1 MKGPVLQISV
11 ESRPRELRNGFHCK
25 THRIHTTDFINERS
39 QVDIFPANIRNHS
52 ATLEITALSFHERLI
67 LLNLTSIGDGD
78 GGISDESS
86 SSFIMLCPCEESLCV
101 RKCCSPE
108 KILSFSSNQTKCIE
122 HHQNNSEEWKPDFG
136 EGSSNLTYVTV
147 YGSNI
152 CKPDQGIYVLNP
164 NSEEPH
170 KEFYILENGQVRIKE
185 NAMLKIGK
193 YEYCIDVSQYSD
205 GSLTSNLLS
214 CTERQI
220 TLRTFYSTL
229 SLVGAFFLALTLL
242 LLILTRMRGCH
253 AMNIMSHTASLLVAY
268 LALAVGHL
276 DTNMSLAGC
285 LANECAVSGIGHSS
299 RDVPAILPVRVREHR
314 VSTTV

>member
-1 MKGPVLQISV
+1 MTGKY
-11 ESRPRELRNGFHCK
+11 GFK
-25 THRIHTTDFINERS
+25 S
-39 QVDIFPANIRNHS
+39 
-52 ATLEITALSFHERLI
+52 LS
-67 LLNLTSIGDGD
+67 GDGE

-86 SSFIMLCPCEESLCV
+86 SAFIMLCPCEESLCV

-108 KILSFSSNQTKCIE
+108 KILSFSGNQTKCIE

-136 EGSSNLTYVTV
+136 EGSPNLTYVTV
-147 YGSNI
+147 IGSNI

-185 NAMLKIGK
+185 NAMLMIGK
-193 YEYCIDVSQYSD
+193 YEYCIDVSQYPD

-214 CTERQI
+214 CTDRQI

-242 LLILTRMRGCH
+242 ILILTRMRGCH

-276 DTNMSLAGC
+276 DMNISLAGC
-285 LANECAVSGIGHSS
+285 LANGSPSAEDGSRSPSHSGHASGAGVK
-299 RDVPAILPVRVREHR
+299 RG
-314 VSTTV
+314 

>member
-1 MKGPVLQISV
+1 MGRWKKEDS
-11 ESRPRELRNGFHCK
+11 
-25 THRIHTTDFINERS
+25 
-39 QVDIFPANIRNHS
+39 
-52 ATLEITALSFHERLI
+52 
-67 LLNLTSIGDGD
+67 GDVD

-86 SSFIMLCPCEESLCV
+86 SAFIILCPCEESLCV

-108 KILSFSSNQTKCIE
+108 KILSFSGNQTKCIE
-122 HHQNNSEEWKPDFG
+122 HHQNNSEEWKPAFE

-147 YGSNI
+147 FGSNI

-164 NSEEPH
+164 NLEEPH

-214 CTERQI
+214 CTDRQI

-268 LALAVGHL
+268 LALAVGQL
-276 DTNMSLAGC
+276 NTNISLAGC
-285 LANECAVSGIGHSS
+285 LATVSVIGHSS
-299 RDVPAILPVRVREHR
+299 RNVAAILPVRMGENSL
-314 VSTTV
+314 STAV